1 MKISSSLFITTNLLF
16 FCFSQ
21 FSNAGDT
28 ITQAQQLVENQT
40 LVSKD
45 ESFELGFFSPGSST
59 NRYLGI
65 WYKHIPVQTVVWVA
79 NRENP
84 IKGFLS
90 STRLMI
96 DEIGNLV
103 LLNHNKT
110 IWSAKPMKKI
120 QQPILQLLDSGNLV
134 LRDSENNYSWQ
145 SFDYPSDT
153 LLPGMKLGWNF
164 KTGLNRSLSSWKSID
179 DPSPG
184 DFTWDIQLHAYPEP
198 VMWRGSQ
205 KYYRSGPWNGQ
216 QFSGAPAL
224 KSNPVFDFTYV
235 SNQDELFYT
244 YNLKNKSLV
253 SRVVMNQ
260 TTYLHQRYV
269 WSEGDK
275 DWRLYASVP
284 RDPCDNYGVCGP
296 YGNCIISESP
306 VCQCLDGFRPKSPQK
321 WNSMDWT
328 DGCVRNKP
336 LNCSDGFVKY
346 EGLKL
351 PDTTQTWL
359 NTSIPLV
366 ECRTKC
372 IQNCSCMAYANSD
385 INGGGS
391 GCVIWLDHLTDIRQF
406 LDGGQDLYIRMR
418 DPKSENT
425 KGTWKVKMAVAVPTA
440 VGVVFV
446 MIFIGYFIHKRMNK
460 FKGKIASSKT
470 EENGQPKEDLEL
482 PLFDLSTIAS
492 ATDNFSTSKKLGE
505 GGFGP
510 VYMGTLEN
518 GQEIAVK
525 RLSKSSGQGLNEFK
539 NEVILIAKLQHRN
552 LVKVLGCC
560 IEGEEK
566 MLIYEYMSSKSLDS
580 FIFDQT
586 KGKLL
591 DWSKRFSII
600 RGIARGLVYLHQDSR
615 LRIIHRDL
623 KASNVLLDFEMTPKI
638 SDFGLARIFGG
649 NQTEANTNRVVGTY
663 GYMAPEYA
671 SDGLFSVK
679 SDVFSFG
686 ITVLEII
693 SGKKNRGFFH
703 PKLNLNLVGHAWRLW
718 KEGDPSELIDECL
731 VGSCVASQV
740 LHCIHVSLLCVQHC
754 PEDRPTM
761 STVLFM
767 LGTETTALPQPKQ
780 PGFFLPEEE
789 SPGSHPTTSTNEITI
804 TRLEAR

>member
-1 MKISSSLFITTNLLF
+1 MKISSSLFIITNLLLF
-16 FCFSQ
+16 LFSQ
-21 FSNAGDT
+21 FSSAGDT

-59 NRYLGI
+59 SRYLGI

-84 IKGFLS
+84 IKGHLS
-90 STRLMI
+90 STTLMI
-96 DEIGNLV
+96 DNIGNLL

-110 IWSAKPMKKI
+110 IWSANPMKKV

-134 LRDSENNYSWQ
+134 LRDSENNYLWQ

-184 DFTWDIQLHAYPEP
+184 DFTWDIQLHDYPEP
-198 VMWRGSQ
+198 VLWRGSQ
-205 KYYRSGPWNGQ
+205 KFYRSGPWNGQ
-216 QFSGAPAL
+216 QFSGSQAL
-224 KSNPVFDFTYV
+224 KSNPVYDFTYV
-235 SNQDELFYT
+235 SNEDELYYT
-244 YNLKNKSLV
+244 YNLKNKDLV

-260 TTYLHQRYV
+260 TAYLQQRYV

-284 RDPCDNYGVCGP
+284 RDSCDSYGVCGA

-306 VCQCLDGFRPKSPQK
+306 VCQCLDGFRPKSPKK

-359 NTSIPLV
+359 NTSMSLV

-418 DPKSENT
+418 DPKLEN
-425 KGTWKVKMAVAVPTA
+425 KKVTWNVKIAVAVPTA
-440 VGVVFV
+440 IGVVSV
-446 MIFIGYFIHKRMNK
+446 LIVIGYVIHKRMNRLK
-460 FKGKIASSKT
+460 ASRKR
-470 EENGQPKEDLEL
+470 EENGQPKENLEL
-482 PLFDLSTIAS
+482 PLFDLLTIAS
-492 ATDNFSTSKKLGE
+492 ATDNFSASKKLGE

-525 RLSKSSGQGLNEFK
+525 RLSKSSGQGLNEFM

-566 MLIYEYMSSKSLDS
+566 MLIYEYMSNKSLDS

-600 RGIARGLVYLHQDSR
+600 CGIARGLLYLHQDSR

-638 SDFGLARIFGG
+638 SDFGLARTFGG
-649 NQTEANTNRVVGTY
+649 NQTEGNTNRVVGTY

-671 SDGLFSVK
+671 SNGLFSVK

-686 ITVLEII
+686 TTVLEII

-703 PKLNLNLVGHAWRLW
+703 PKHNLNLVGHAWRLW
-718 KEGDPSELIDECL
+718 KEGDVSELIDECL

-761 STVLFM
+761 SSVLFM
-767 LGTETTALPQPKQ
+767 LGTETSALPQPRQ
-780 PGFFLPEEE
+780 PGFFVQEEE
-789 SPGSHPTTSTNEITI
+789 SPGSHPTPSTNEITI
-804 TRLEAR
+804 TQLEAR